1 MMVGPPS
8 VLRPLILAAAIL
20 TPPRAHAQVAL
31 EPTGTR
37 FWVTAGGAVAAAAL
51 LDESARTFWLDRHSG
66 FARTLAD
73 AGNAMG
79 TGRNIIVGLA
89 ATYVVARVTHHRRA
103 ADAVLRI
110 SAGYAVSNAI
120 VGVLKPV
127 VGRHR
132 PDSTNDAW
140 RFKPFS
146 SGGEWHSFP
155 SSHAVHAFSVAA
167 GAAIATRTSWVAT
180 LGYTGATVVAWSRVY
195 DDQHWTSDV
204 TSSAVIGL
212 SAVATTM
219 AWLDRRWPP
228 PR

>member
-1 MMVGPPS
+1 MILGSPS
-8 VLRPLILAAAIL
+8 ARAALLAATIV
-20 TPPRAHAQVAL
+20 TQQAHAQVSIQ
-31 EPTGTR
+31 PTSVQ
-37 FWVTAGGAVAAAAL
+37 FWATAGGAITAAAF
-51 LDESARTFWLDRHSG
+51 LDESARTFWLERHSG
-66 FARTLAD
+66 LARTLAD

-89 ATYVVARVTHHRRA
+89 ATYVVARVTHHRRT

-120 VGVLKPV
+120 VGILKPV

-155 SSHAVHAFSVAA
+155 SSHAVHAFSIAA
-167 GAAIATRTSWVAT
+167 GAAIVTRRSWVAA
-180 LGYTGATVVAWSRVY
+180 LGYSAATVVAWSRVY
-195 DDQHWTSDV
+195 DDEHWSSDV
-204 TSSAVIGL
+204 TSSAVIGM
-212 SAVATTM
+212 SAVATTVE
-219 AWLDRRWPP
+219 WLDRRWPP

>member
-1 MMVGPPS
+1 VNIQPAS
-8 VLRPLILAAAIL
+8 V
-20 TPPRAHAQVAL
+20 Q
-31 EPTGTR
+31 
-37 FWVTAGGAVAAAAL
+37 FWATAGGAIAAAAL

-73 AGNAMG
+73 AGNTMG

-89 ATYVVARVTHHRRA
+89 ATYVVARVTHHRRT

-120 VGVLKPV
+120 VGILKPV

-140 RFKPFS
+140 RFNPFS
-146 SGGEWHSFP
+146 SEGEWHSFP
-155 SSHAVHAFSVAA
+155 SSHAVHAFSIAA
-167 GAAIATRTSWVAT
+167 GAAVATRQSWVAPV
-180 LGYTGATVVAWSRVY
+180 GYSAATVVAWSRVY
-195 DDQHWTSDV
+195 HDEHWSSDV
-204 TSSAVIGL
+204 TSSAVIGM
-212 SAVATTM
+212 SAAATTM
-219 AWLDRRWPP
+219 AWLDRRWPR

>member
-1 MMVGPPS
+1 MIVGSPS
-8 VLRPLILAAAIL
+8 VRAALVAATIVAESV
-20 TPPRAHAQVAL
+20 RAQVNIQ
-31 EPTGTR
+31 PTSVQ
-37 FWVTAGGAVAAAAL
+37 FWATAGGAITAAAL
-51 LDESARTFWLDRHSG
+51 LDESARTFWLGRHSG

-73 AGNAMG
+73 AGNTMG

-120 VGVLKPV
+120 VGILKPM

-132 PDSTNDAW
+132 PDSMNDAW

-146 SGGEWHSFP
+146 REGEWHSFP
-155 SSHAVHAFSVAA
+155 SSHAVHAFSIAA
-167 GAAIATRTSWVAT
+167 GAAITTRRSWVAAV
-180 LGYTGATVVAWSRVY
+180 GYSAATVVAWSRVY
-195 DDQHWTSDV
+195 DDEHWSSDV
-204 TSSAVIGL
+204 TSSAVIGM

-219 AWLDRRWPP
+219 HWLDRRWPP